1 MTWID
6 VQFLKDAV
14 DMLIECRRVLKFTY
28 VFGFY
33 LPHDTAKRELFE
45 DHQVHFGIHP
55 PLYYHLAFVVAQ
67 ENLEKFTEHLSELS
81 EMPLEN
87 MQRTSVINYT
97 VRPLANEC
105 IAHIIHVLLP
115 LGDQRI
121 TSRFMQEM
129 LKSVEED
136 GLQED

>member
-45 DHQVHFGIHP
+45 DHQVHPALCKI
-55 PLYYHLAFVVAQ
+55 Y
-67 ENLEKFTEHLSELS
+67 LSFIS
-81 EMPLEN
+81 P
-87 MQRTSVINYT
+87 
-97 VRPLANEC
+97 
-105 IAHIIHVLLP
+105 
-115 LGDQRI
+115 GK
-121 TSRFMQEM
+121 SR
-129 LKSVEED
+129 KVH
-136 GLQED
+136 